1 MVNAIVNYAL
11 NNRLMTIVF
20 AIAVIV
26 AGVFSFQKLPVDAFP
41 DATPTM
47 VQVFTASPGLSP
59 VDIETL
65 ISYPIEIS
73 MYGIPKLQKVQS
85 TSIFGLSRV
94 TIYFEDGTDIYFA
107 RRLVNERL
115 SEAKRQIP
123 EGMGEPELGPITTG
137 LGRILMYSLKAE
149 DESQYS
155 LQEIRTIQDWIVK
168 PQLRTVPGVTG
179 VLSIGGEVKQ
189 YQVNI
194 DAQKLQ
200 ARNLTVSDVRGAL
213 TQNNRNVGASF
224 ITRGGEEYI
233 VRGYGWVNSGTE
245 GIEDIQNIIV
255 RSPWAA
261 T

>member
-1 MVNAIVNYAL
+1 
-11 NNRLMTIVF
+11 
-20 AIAVIV
+20 
-26 AGVFSFQKLPVDAFP
+26 
-41 DATPTM
+41 
-47 VQVFTASPGLSP
+47 
-59 VDIETL
+59 
-65 ISYPIEIS
+65 
-73 MYGIPKLQKVQS
+73 
-85 TSIFGLSRV
+85 
-94 TIYFEDGTDIYFA
+94 
-107 RRLVNERL
+107 
-115 SEAKRQIP
+115 
-123 EGMGEPELGPITTG
+123 
-137 LGRILMYSLKAE
+137 MYSLKAE

-233 VRGYGWVNSGTE
+233 VRGYGWVNSGTA
-245 GIEDIQNIIV
+245 GIKDIRNIIV
-255 RSPWAA
+255 SKSEGESLFTSRMWRRLALDRRSAAARRYPRARSPWAA
-261 T
+261 M